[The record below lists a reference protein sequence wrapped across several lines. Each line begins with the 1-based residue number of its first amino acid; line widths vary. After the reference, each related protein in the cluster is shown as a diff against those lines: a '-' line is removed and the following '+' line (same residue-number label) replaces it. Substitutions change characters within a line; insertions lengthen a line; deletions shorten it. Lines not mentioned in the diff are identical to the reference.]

1 MIVPPC
7 WITPQLAIIPRPVG
21 EDSLA
26 DEMQALREANIDVV
40 VSLLENHEAVELGL
54 KKERRVAEHAGMV
67 FVNFPIVDH
76 GVPKSTELFLKFLS
90 HLEHHLANG
99 KRIGVHC
106 RACIGRSSVVTASLL
121 VRSGIPLYEAWT
133 TIAIARQYPV
143 PDTADQAA
151 WVSQNIRPIA
161 QDSSSP
167 NSKAR
172 QHPIPDTAE
181 QAARVSQNIRPII
194 HDSSPPISKARQHPV
209 PDTAEQAARVRQN
222 DRPIAHDSSSP
233 ISNARQ
239 HRVPDT
245 DEQAARV
252 SRNDRPI
259 ARDSSSSPRT
269 WTAEILK
276 APPLIAPARQF
287 TYPQQIAGEEDA
299 LARGALQ
306 LLVHPAS
313 GGDFLAT
320 CALGFTDST
329 MPTGVHPCPNP
340 DELCAVAGGYAYII
354 DTLHPEHSTLI
365 ALMPVV
371 EARPLAEQNLLL
383 FTGFHTLIA
392 WGPNGEAWHT
402 QRLSW
407 EGIRITSIEGDT
419 LYGTGWNL
427 RTDKEVPFA
436 VDLRTGQHQGG
447 GFS

>member
-1 MIVPPC
+1 MSP
-7 WITPQLAIIPRPVG
+7 
-21 EDSLA
+21 
-26 DEMQALREANIDVV
+26 N
-40 VSLLENHEAVELGL
+40 
-54 KKERRVAEHAGMV
+54 
-67 FVNFPIVDH
+67 
-76 GVPKSTELFLKFLS
+76 
-90 HLEHHLANG
+90 
-99 KRIGVHC
+99 
-106 RACIGRSSVVTASLL
+106 
-121 VRSGIPLYEAWT
+121 VRS
-133 TIAIARQYPV
+133 
-143 PDTADQAA
+143 
-151 WVSQNIRPIA
+151 
-161 QDSSSP
+161 
-167 NSKAR
+167 
-172 QHPIPDTAE
+172 
-181 QAARVSQNIRPII
+181 
-194 HDSSPPISKARQHPV
+194 
-209 PDTAEQAARVRQN
+209 
-222 DRPIAHDSSSP
+222 
-233 ISNARQ
+233 
-239 HRVPDT
+239 
-245 DEQAARV
+245 
-252 SRNDRPI
+252 I
-259 ARDSSSSPRT
+259 ARDSSSSSPRT

-276 APPLIAPARQF
+276 DPPLIAPARQF
-287 TYPQQIAGEEDA
+287 TYPQQIPGEEDA

-383 FTGFHTLIA
+383 FTGFHILIA
-392 WGPNGEAWHT
+392 WGPDGEAWQT

-407 EGIRITSIEGDT
+407 EGIRITRIEGDT